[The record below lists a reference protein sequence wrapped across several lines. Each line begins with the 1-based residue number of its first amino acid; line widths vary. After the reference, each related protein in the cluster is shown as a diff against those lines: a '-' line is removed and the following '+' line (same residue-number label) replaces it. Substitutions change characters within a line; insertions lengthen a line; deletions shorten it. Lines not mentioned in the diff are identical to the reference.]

1 MLPVLLQDTQT
12 AGATTSTAFSEWE
25 SCEDKV
31 LAGSEVDLIKMHI

>member
-1 MLPVLLQDTQT
+1 MPLQPCTV
-12 AGATTSTAFSEWE
+12 FSEGE